1 MTLHMKDYD
10 RPFNLI
16 PNMQFNR
23 HNFEEILNFQFRKCP
38 PIPGFA
44 HLIFHIISISFQYH
58 FNIIQYHFISFQYHR
73 LIYIQR

>member
-1 MTLHMKDYD
+1 MTLHMKDND

-23 HNFEEILNFQFRKCP
+23 HSFEEILNFQFSKMP

-44 HLIFHIISISFQYH
+44 HLIFHIISISLCV
-58 FNIIQYHFISFQYHR
+58 NLR